1 MFDPQALLPAL
12 KPALLAGPGA
22 AGDWLSRPE
31 AIYPLAGAF
40 LALLVVVVLKWSDFT
55 SWKRARHKEVFR
67 PIDLEQVL
75 HGQPPVVV
83 DLRRPDDFNGPRGHI
98 RGAYNLPVNHLVW
111 GLADIAKDKRQLVV
125 LVDYDDRVSHVA
137 AADLQ
142 ANGYSWVRVLR
153 GGMRAWLKANLP
165 VSVSGPR

>member
-12 KPALLAGPGA
+12 TPALLAEPGA
-22 AGDWLSRPE
+22 LGAYLSRPE
-31 AIYPLAGAF
+31 VAYPLAGG
-40 LALLVVVVLKWSDFT
+40 LVALLVVIILKWPDFT
-55 SWKRARHKEVFR
+55 SWRRARHKEVFR

-75 HGQPPVVV
+75 QGQPPVVV
-83 DLRRPDDFNGPRGHI
+83 DLRRPDDFNGPGGHI
-98 RGAYNLPVNHLVW
+98 RGAHNLPVNRLVW
-111 GLADIAKDKRQLVV
+111 GLADISKDKRQLVV
-125 LVDYDDRVSHVA
+125 LVDYDDRVSHLV

-142 ANGYSWVRVLR
+142 ANGYTWVRVLR